1 MHRGF
6 YAVRSHNLK
15 ILSRNKILTSI
26 KGYNFVTNKQN
37 MEDSNPNIYLIK
49 IYTFT
54 KVKFYPF
61 VLKILRRN
69 NILLT
74 IKGHNFV
81 TNLLKITGKNA
92 TDTILVNLNAFIKGL
107 LHGMGN

>member
-6 YAVRSHNLK
+6 YAVRSHVLK

-26 KGYNFVTNKQN
+26 KSYNFVTNKQN

-54 KVKFYPF
+54 KFGE
-61 VLKILRRN
+61 ILSICPQDIAQKQHSVYN
-69 NILLT
+69 Q
-74 IKGHNFV
+74 GP
-81 TNLLKITGKNA
+81 
-92 TDTILVNLNAFIKGL
+92 
-107 LHGMGN
+107 